1 MRKLEKFQRLQA
13 LPVSTAVLD
22 GTGRIVA
29 VNDAWKDFGS
39 RNGLCVPHFGVGTDY
54 FAYCLSGSGA
64 GDFGNQLRELLDG
77 KRDMITMI
85 YPCDSPTEKRWFF
98 LVGMPLSVDRPAG
111 IAILHA
117 ELTSLLPL
125 PAGLAKSDKSTASM
139 LGVIEHSVADTLT
152 MQLRS
157 MLEERGDATSEMV
170 DPSSKLSK
178 RQLEVLK
185 LLGEGKT
192 NAQIAEAIFRSPHTV
207 KLHVSAILK
216 QLNLKSRT
224 QAALLA
230 SKLWADGGS

>member
-1 MRKLEKFQRLQA
+1 
-13 LPVSTAVLD
+13 
-22 GTGRIVA
+22 
-29 VNDAWKDFGS
+29 
-39 RNGLCVPHFGVGTDY
+39 
-54 FAYCLSGSGA
+54 
-64 GDFGNQLRELLDG
+64 
-77 KRDMITMI
+77 
-85 YPCDSPTEKRWFF
+85 
-98 LVGMPLSVDRPAG
+98 MPLSVDRPAG

-125 PAGLAKSDKSTASM
+125 PASLAQAGKSTSSM

-152 MQLRS
+152 AQLRS
-157 MLEERGDATSEMV
+157 MLEERGDATSEIV
-170 DPSSKLSK
+170 DPGSKLSK

-230 SKLWADGGS
+230 SKLWAEDGGS